1 MEHATQKRV
10 NRKARPNKALKE
22 LSLSPLPSP
31 PQRRKKAGK
40 SIQRPKP
47 KKEKEK
53 EEYWRLDVPAYL
65 RAEQRE
71 DGRYLLL
78 NWADI
83 DPATGKKY
91 EPTWV
96 SHLRLRVR
104 STLTANYR

>member
-1 MEHATQKRV
+1 MDPSPNKRV
-10 NRKARPNKALKE
+10 RDRKAKPSTFKE
-22 LSLSPLPSP
+22 LSLSPSLSP

-40 SIQRPKP
+40 SSQRPKTQ
-47 KKEKEK
+47 KKEKTEG
-53 EEYWRLDVPAYL
+53 YWRLAEPAVL
-65 RAEQRE
+65 AEEQRE

-96 SHLRLRVR
+96 SHLSLHAR
-104 STLTANYR
+104 SH